1 MLNSSE
7 LAALRLIESGLALE
21 DPRLAERLATGRL
34 RTPLGRRLGLLV
46 LLLGGVG
53 LLVGMSVLSGALVV
67 ASLVLAT
74 LGGTAWLWASGMVP
88 RRLPG
93 A

>member
-7 LAALRLIESGLALE
+7 LAALRRIESGLALE

-34 RTPLGRRLGLLV
+34 RTPLGQRLGLLV
-46 LLLGGVG
+46 LLLGAVG

-74 LGGTAWLWASGMVP
+74 LGGTTWLWASGMVP

>member
-34 RTPLGRRLGLLV
+34 RAPLGRRLGLLV

-53 LLVGMSVLSGALVV
+53 LLVGMSVLS